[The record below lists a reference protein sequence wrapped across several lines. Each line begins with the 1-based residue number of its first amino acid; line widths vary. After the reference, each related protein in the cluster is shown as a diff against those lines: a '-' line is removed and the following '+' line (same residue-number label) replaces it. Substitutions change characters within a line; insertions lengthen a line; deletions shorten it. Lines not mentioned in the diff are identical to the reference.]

1 MIRRNF
7 LKLIAIGSVSFI
19 VPFKVFSAN
28 FLQPTFIVYKDA
40 IQKIVEIITGLKKE
54 GSSIT
59 RKTLNHKK
67 YVKDSSVHYPNED
80 SIEDLET
87 HCQVFF
93 HAHRDDE
100 YGHFHTFINNKNAEL
115 VHLIMISM
123 DKKGNP
129 TAIST
134 VNDWV
139 TGDFKVETNEL
150 KELFNQFKMNHDL
163 FPDQRIIEFIENI
176 FIGYK
181 DLIFELFDERDQF
194 IKSYFKQN
202 ASEPFD
208 DSDIEILS
216 SRAIDV
222 YSDIK
227 KA

>member
-1 MIRRNF
+1 MDINRRN
-7 LKLIAIGSVSFI
+7 LVKLIAFGSMSFI
-19 VPFKVFSAN
+19 VPFKAFSLN
-28 FLQPTFIVYKDA
+28 FLQPTFIVYRDA

-100 YGHFHTFINNKNAEL
+100 YGHFHTFINNKNGEL

-150 KELFNQFKMNHDL
+150 KELFIQFKMNHNL
-163 FPDQRIIEFIENI
+163 FPDKRIIEFIENI

-194 IKSYFKQN
+194 IKNYIKQN

-208 DSDIEILS
+208 DSDIEVLS

-222 YSDIK
+222 YSDVI
-227 KA
+227 